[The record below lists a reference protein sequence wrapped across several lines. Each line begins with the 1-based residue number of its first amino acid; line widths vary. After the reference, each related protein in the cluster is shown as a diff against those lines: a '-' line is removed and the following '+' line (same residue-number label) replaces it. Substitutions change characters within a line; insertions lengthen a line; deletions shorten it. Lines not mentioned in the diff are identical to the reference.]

1 MMQFAVL
8 ATDRPGHVDLRE
20 RTRPQHRLYLRN
32 PGTHEVRVLLA
43 GPTMDADGNHMNG
56 TLMVVEAKSVE
67 AVSGFVADDP
77 YAKAG
82 LFERIEIRPWKCGLG
97 AIQVER

>member
-8 ATDRPGHVDLRE
+8 ATDRPGHIDLRE

-97 AIQVER
+97 AIQVEQ